1 MRRALVVLTGLL
13 LAGGALG
20 LAPPA
25 GAHALAQ
32 SSDPAP
38 GSTVAHAPPAVT
50 ITFGERP
57 EPALSSI
64 HVLSSTGATFDTGKT
79 AGVAG
84 SPLMLRVNVK
94 TLPKGV
100 YTVTWR
106 TVSSVDGHVAT
117 GAFAFGVQVAPSSAT
132 TKATVATASAKP
144 KPLAIAARWALY
156 LGAVLLAG
164 AVFVGG
170 VLHGRP
176 TRSVLRLLVLGTGM
190 AAAGTAAIV
199 LIGHSDAGISWTRL
213 FRTAVGHHLQLRL
226 AAVCATVV
234 LVALALMLRGA
245 ARRLLVG
252 LAGLGGVAVML
263 ADVEAS
269 HAAAGSRPTLNMALQ
284 LVHIVAAGLWMGG
297 LAALLVATRG
307 EPTDDK
313 TRAVRRFASVAGIG
327 LVTVFVTGI
336 IRAAVEIGRWDK
348 IFSTGFGQLVVA
360 KVALIALLALL
371 GARNHF
377 RHAPAAGTSLR
388 GLRRV
393 GSTELVLGASALLVA
408 AALVNLAPPVS
419 ARTRTPPA
427 VRPLVLNGSDYG
439 TTTRIR
445 FQVSPG
451 AAGFNQFTVRATD
464 YDSAAPIRADVVQ
477 LGFSMPQRPDLGTST
492 LPLKRAGAGTYR
504 ADGANLSIF
513 GTWKVTVLVQHG
525 PTSVEVPFNVTTRIP
540 PQQIDVNRAAGAPT
554 VYTAHFTGGRTV
566 QVYLDPGKAGV
577 LNQLH
582 VTYVGPNSLELPVPD
597 TTVSLATAAGAPIQ
611 QLTVRRLDQG
621 HFVADVTP
629 KRGTI
634 HVLAI
639 GTTTDGEQLPTL
651 ITLPVA

>member
-1 MRRALVVLTGLL
+1 MRRAVVALTGLL
-13 LAGGALG
+13 LVGGALW

-38 GSTVAHAPPAVT
+38 GSTVAHAPSAVT

-64 HVLSSTGATFDTGKT
+64 HVLGSTGSTFDSGKT
-79 AGVAG
+79 AAVAG

-94 TLPKGV
+94 SLPKGV

-117 GAFAFGVQVAPSSAT
+117 GSFAFGVQVAPTAAT
-132 TKATVATASAKP
+132 TKASVARASARP
-144 KPLAIAARWALY
+144 KTISVLARWALY
-156 LGAVLLAG
+156 LGAVLLMGLA
-164 AVFVGG
+164 FQSG
-170 VLHGRP
+170 VLYPRAP
-176 TRSVLRLLVLGTGM
+176 IAARLVLTGGLILVV
-190 AAAGTAAIV
+190 AGTAAIA
-199 LIGHSDAGISWTRL
+199 LIEHADAGTSWSGFFAT
-213 FRTAVGHHLQLRL
+213 TVGHRLVLRL
-226 AAVCATVV
+226 VAAGAVAVV
-234 LVALALMLRGA
+234 TMVVAARGRIGRMLALLLALVA
-245 ARRLLVG
+245 
-252 LAGLGGVAVML
+252 GGVMY
-263 ADVEAS
+263 ADVMSS
-269 HAAAGSRPTLNMALQ
+269 HAAAGSRPDLNIVLQ
-284 LVHIVAAGLWMGG
+284 FVHILGVGFWLGG

-313 TRAVRRFASVAGIG
+313 ARAVRRFAAVAGIG
-327 LVTVFVTGI
+327 LVTVFVTGV

-348 IFSTGFGQLVVA
+348 LLTTGFGQLVVA
-360 KVALIALLALL
+360 KVALIAVLAGL
-371 GARNHF
+371 GARNHW
-377 RHAPAAGTSLR
+377 RHAPAASKTMR

-393 GSTELVLGASALLVA
+393 GGAELLVGASALLVA
-408 AALVNLAPPVS
+408 ATLVNLAPPVS
-419 ARTRTPPA
+419 ARTKAPPA
-427 VRPLVLNGSDYG
+427 VRPLVLSGSDYG

-445 FQVSPG
+445 LEASPG
-451 AAGFNQFTVRATD
+451 VAGFNRFTVRATD

-477 LGFSMPQRPDLGTST
+477 LGFSMPQRPDVGTST
-492 LPLKRAGAGTYR
+492 LDLKRAAAGVYT

-525 PTSVEVPFNVTTRIP
+525 STSVEVPFTVTTRIP

-566 QVYLDPGKAGV
+566 QVYLDPGKAGF
-577 LNQLH
+577 NQLH
-582 VTYVGPNSLELPVPD
+582 VTYVGPNQLELPVPD
-597 TTVSLATAAGAPIQ
+597 ATVSLATAAGAPTQ
-611 QLTVRRLDQG
+611 PLTVRRLDQG

-634 HVLAI
+634 HVLAV